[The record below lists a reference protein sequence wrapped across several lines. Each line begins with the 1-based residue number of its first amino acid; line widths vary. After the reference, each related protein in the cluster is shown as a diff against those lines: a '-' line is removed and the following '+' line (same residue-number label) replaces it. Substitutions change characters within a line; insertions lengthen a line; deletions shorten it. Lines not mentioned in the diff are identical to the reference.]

1 MEIWNRYGPTAARV
15 HGKPGRAVR
24 PSSQTIDVHS
34 HVAVPE
40 EAQFVKPHL
49 DFGSI
54 PLVKFATTDTRALNQ
69 RQDAERTSRMTK
81 YDERLADLEEMG
93 IDLQVL
99 WQGLQRLALR
109 HCGCFSRGAALL
121 LFFLLPAQ
129 IPAGAANPPGSS
141 LGFWRR
147 SDATVEGAIP

>member
-40 EAQFVKPHL
+40 AAQFVKPHL

-69 RQDAERTSRMTK
+69 RQDADRTSRMTK
-81 YDERLADLEEMG
+81 HDERLADSKRWELTYR
-93 IDLQVL
+93 
-99 WQGLQRLALR
+99 W
-109 HCGCFSRGAALL
+109 
-121 LFFLLPAQ
+121 
-129 IPAGAANPPGSS
+129 
-141 LGFWRR
+141 
-147 SDATVEGAIP
+147 